1 MAKIFE
7 KYDLTNIE
15 KVGFTGWNGNSFR
28 TYLIF
33 GHFWLHINKHLR
45 WPLISFMWLPF

>member
-7 KYDLTNIE
+7 KYDLTIIE
-15 KVGFTGWNGNSFR
+15 KVGFSCWNGNSFR

-33 GHFWLHINKHLR
+33 GHFWLHINEHFR
-45 WPLISFMWLPF
+45 WPLISFVRLPF